1 MGGSTGDEAAWV
13 IPGVVIAIA
22 AIGGALE
29 LGGAAAS
36 AFSGHGVR
44 FAPFT
49 MASAVA
55 IARHGTTALWPSTSP
70 SLVAALA
77 AVAAVSIL
85 GPAGTFAVRAWLRRP
100 PADSPSRS
108 LAQLADVRALTRF
121 SVVRRAQQLR
131 PSLAG
136 RKPKDVPLIEVGI
149 HLGNLAPAG
158 NVALYG
164 SWEDVALALM
174 APRSM
179 KTTALSVP
187 LVLDAPGPVIATAN
201 KSDLWAATS
210 ALREA
215 STGARVWAFDPQ
227 RIARVPQTWWWNPLR
242 DIAEGESPVEEAE
255 RLAGHFVLTIE
266 DSRSRDIWGPAARGL
281 LAALLLAAAA
291 GDRTIGDVYR
301 WLASDGSPVPV
312 ELLREHGWEQVAA
325 ALAGLY
331 ADPPETRGSVYFTA
345 RVAARCLN
353 NPQITAWVMPPHR
366 WDLEEFRPSRLPG
379 TRETLYLM
387 SKDGGGSSAPLVAA
401 LTDAVMRAGVVAAER
416 RGGRLD
422 APMVVVLDEAANI
435 CRIADLPRLYSHLGS
450 RGVVVL
456 TILQSYHQGVG
467 VWGDTGMKELWSAA
481 TIKLVGA
488 GIDDA
493 NFAEDVSRLIGDH
506 DVATTSRNL
515 GGQRSTR
522 TVSSR
527 QQRVLPPSAIRA
539 LPRGHALLIAT
550 GVKVAMLKL
559 QPWFTGPRRAEIAAA
574 TAEAVATIT
583 AAAAS
588 SAGIANER
596 TDVR

>member
-1 MGGSTGDEAAWV
+1 
-13 IPGVVIAIA
+13 
-22 AIGGALE
+22 
-29 LGGAAAS
+29 
-36 AFSGHGVR
+36 
-44 FAPFT
+44 
-49 MASAVA
+49 
-55 IARHGTTALWPSTSP
+55 
-70 SLVAALA
+70 
-77 AVAAVSIL
+77 
-85 GPAGTFAVRAWLRRP
+85 
-100 PADSPSRS
+100 
-108 LAQLADVRALTRF
+108 
-121 SVVRRAQQLR
+121 
-131 PSLAG
+131 
-136 RKPKDVPLIEVGI
+136 
-149 HLGNLAPAG
+149 
-158 NVALYG
+158 VALYG

-201 KSDLWAATS
+201 KSDLWAATA

-215 STGARVWAFDPQ
+215 STGERVWAFDPQ

-242 DIAEGESPVEEAE
+242 DIVEGESPIEEAE
-255 RLAGHFVLTIE
+255 RLAGHFVLTVE
-266 DSRSRDIWGPAARGL
+266 DSKSRDIWGPAARGL
-281 LAALLLAAAA
+281 LSALLLAAAV
-291 GDRTIGDVYR
+291 GERTIADVYR
-301 WLASDGSPVPV
+301 WLASDANPVPV

-325 ALAGLY
+325 ALSGLY

-353 NPQITAWVMPPHR
+353 NPQITAWVTPPNR
-366 WDLEEFRPSRLPG
+366 WDIEEFRPSRLPG

-450 RGVVVL
+450 RGIVVL

-506 DVATTSRNL
+506 DVVTTSRNL
-515 GGQRSTR
+515 GGRQSSR

-527 QQRVLPPSAIRA
+527 QQRVLAPSAVRA

-550 GVKVAMLKL
+550 GAKVAMVEL
-559 QPWFTGPRRAEIAAA
+559 QPWFKGPRSAEIASANAA
-574 TAEAVATIT
+574 AISAIT
-583 AAAAS
+583 AAAQA
-588 SAGIANER
+588 
-596 TDVR
+596 TPV

>member
-1 MGGSTGDEAAWV
+1 MAGSTGDGAAWV
-13 IPGVVIAIA
+13 IPGAAVAIA

-29 LGGAAAS
+29 LGGATAYAAS
-36 AFSGHGVR
+36 GNGFR
-44 FAPFT
+44 FVPFEIS
-49 MASAVA
+49 SAVELV
-55 IARHGTTALWPSTSP
+55 RHGTTSLWPSTSP
-70 SLVAALA
+70 VLVGVLSLLFVVA
-77 AVAAVSIL
+77 VL
-85 GPAGTFAVRAWLRRP
+85 GPVGFFAVRAWLRRP
-100 PADSPSRS
+100 PPDSPYRS
-108 LAQLADVRALTRF
+108 LARVADVRALTRF
-121 SVVRRAQQLR
+121 QAVRRARQLR
-131 PSLAG
+131 PSLAD
-136 RKPKDVPLIEVGI
+136 RKAKDISLADIGI
-149 HLGNLAPAG
+149 HLGNLAPA
-158 NVALYG
+158 NRVALYG

-210 ALREA
+210 ALRET
-215 STGARVWAFDPQ
+215 STGERVWAFDPQ

-242 DIAEGESPVEEAE
+242 DIVEGESPIEEAE
-255 RLAGHFVLTIE
+255 RLAGHFVLTVE
-266 DSRSRDIWGPAARGL
+266 DSKSRDIWGPAARGL
-281 LAALLLAAAA
+281 LSALLLAAAV
-291 GDRTIGDVYR
+291 GERTIADVYR
-301 WLASDGSPVPV
+301 WLASDANPVPV
-312 ELLREHGWEQVAA
+312 ELLREHGWEHVAA
-325 ALAGLY
+325 ALSGLY

-353 NPQITAWVMPPHR
+353 NPQITAWVTPPNR
-366 WDLEEFRPSRLPG
+366 WDVEEFRPSRLPG

-450 RGVVVL
+450 RGIVVL

-493 NFAEDVSRLIGDH
+493 NFAEDVSRLVGDH
-506 DVATTSRNL
+506 DVVTTSRNL
-515 GGQRSTR
+515 GGRRSTR

-527 QQRVLPPSAIRA
+527 QQRVLAPSAVRA

-550 GVKVAMLKL
+550 GAKVAMVELR
-559 QPWFTGPRRAEIAAA
+559 PWFKGPRSTEIAAA
-574 TAEAVATIT
+574 NAKAVAAIT
-583 AAAAS
+583 AAAQA
-588 SAGIANER
+588 
-596 TDVR
+596 TPV